1 MIVTT
6 QNPTECS
13 TLEISQLD
21 VSDIRIE
28 RPFSVFFPINDD
40 TLNAIRID
48 MKTNGFDAGFP
59 LIVWKETNILV
70 DGHTR
75 FIAAKE
81 MGVERLPVL
90 FREFESEDDAVLYAF
105 HIQRNRR
112 NLTDD
117 HIIRCLEVLD
127 KIGSKKTADDGK
139 PKAEKKEPA
148 EKIAKELGTS
158 KSKVEKARKIIEAG
172 DGEIRERVESGK
184 TSINK
189 AYNDIQTQRRE
200 SGELKGA
207 TTTALASDA
216 RYVKALRAL
225 AAEIGFLRDE
235 DWFQVSRE
243 KVVTDLEN
251 LIARVLDGSSL
262 P

>member
-1 MIVTT
+1 M
-6 QNPTECS
+6 
-13 TLEISQLD
+13 EITQLD
-21 VSDIRIE
+21 VNDIRIE
-28 RPFSVFFPINDD
+28 RPFSVFFPISDD

-75 FIAAKE
+75 LIAAKE
-81 MGVERLPVL
+81 MGVEQLPVL
-90 FREFESEDDAVLYAF
+90 YREFESEDDAVLYAF

-127 KIGSKKTADDGK
+127 KIGAKKSPGDPK
-139 PKAEKKEPA
+139 PKSEKKQAA
-148 EKIAKELGTS
+148 EQVAKELGTS
-158 KSKVEKARKIIEAG
+158 KSKIEKARKIIETG
-172 DGEIRERVESGK
+172 SDEIRERVESGE

-189 AYNDIQTQRRE
+189 AYHDIQTQRRE

-207 TTTALASDA
+207 RTTALASDA
-216 RYVKALRAL
+216 RYNKALKAL
-225 AAEIGFLRDE
+225 AAEIRFLRDE
-235 DWFQVSRE
+235 DWLQVSRE
-243 KVVTDLEN
+243 KVVADMED

-262 P
+262 V